1 MNIND
6 TLKAMP
12 KKNPLLT
19 SPPYQVD
26 QALKRLGANL
36 RTARLRRKLS
46 LEDVAQKIGIR
57 RQTVSD
63 AEKGN
68 PSTSAAVYMAL
79 LWTYD
84 LIGQM
89 EDVAHPLKDVEGQAL
104 AASREPERARQSQ
117 DIDNDF

>member
-1 MNIND
+1 
-6 TLKAMP
+6 MP
-12 KKNPLLT
+12 KKNPLL
-19 SPPYQVD
+19 SAPPYQVD
-26 QALKRLGANL
+26 QALKRLGGNL
-36 RTARLRRKLS
+36 RTARLRRRLS
-46 LEDVAQKIGIR
+46 LEDVAQKIGIQ

-89 EDVAHPLKDVEGQAL
+89 EDVANPLQDAEGQAL
-104 AASREPERARQSQ
+104 AASREPNRARHNK

>member
-1 MNIND
+1 MS
-6 TLKAMP
+6 
-12 KKNPLLT
+12 KKNLLLT
-19 SPPYQVD
+19 APPYQVD

-36 RTARLRRKLS
+36 RTARLRRRLS
-46 LEDVAQKIGIR
+46 LEDVAQKIGIQ

-68 PSTSAAVYMAL
+68 PSTSIAVYMAL
-79 LWTYD
+79 LWAYD

-89 EDVAHPLKDVEGQAL
+89 DGVAHPLKDAEGLAL
-104 AASREPERARQSQ
+104 AASREPERARQNK